1 MDCVAKLAGHL
12 RPSLFGNQ
20 GPEFF
25 LAHACQC
32 ATHPFPAAVT
42 PIRDVYKR
50 QGQDWASEGVQPIHS
65 VADMQIVLVAPQEYK
80 DASKIA
86 DLLRDMKFVVLNLAK
101 TERDVARRLLD
112 FVSGV
117 IYTEDGH
124 IMKVATNVYV
134 VAPYFVDLLGA
145 PGESDELY
153 F

>member
-1 MDCVAKLAGHL
+1 MNTNPIMPTEEDDQLAGW
-12 RPSLFGNQ
+12 R
-20 GPEFF
+20 
-25 LAHACQC
+25 
-32 ATHPFPAAVT
+32 
-42 PIRDVYKR
+42 
-50 QGQDWASEGVQPIHS
+50 VQPIHS

-101 TERDVARRLLD
+101 TQRDVARRLLD

-145 PGESDELY
+145 QGENEDLY

>member
-1 MDCVAKLAGHL
+1 MSFLSAL
-12 RPSLFGNQ
+12 RRK
-20 GPEFF
+20 PEED
-25 LAHACQC
+25 LYEEYEDSYAYEEEDRGWE
-32 ATHPFPAAVT
+32 P
-42 PIRDVYKR
+42 
-50 QGQDWASEGVQPIHS
+50 EGVQPIHS

-86 DLLRDMKFVVLNLAK
+86 DFLRDMKFVVLNLAK
-101 TERDVARRLLD
+101 TEREVARRLLD

-134 VAPYFVDLLGA
+134 VAPYFVDLLG
-145 PGESDELY
+145 GQEKEGLY